1 MRWTDGLN
9 GQFFCKDGM
18 KKSMVKMNDAQREAI
33 LHKDGPMMVLAGPGS
48 GKTFVI
54 TMRTKELIESYGIA
68 PNRILVI
75 TFTKAAAEEMK
86 ERFTKMMGG
95 FETHVNFGT
104 FHAVFFK
111 ILKFAYNYSA
121 ANIIREEERYRYFRE
136 IIGEM
141 ELEIEDE
148 KEFIEGVSSE
158 ISLVKGEKMDVKHY
172 YSINCSEENFQRIY
186 KEYEKKLRA
195 ANLIDFDDMLLLCYE
210 LLTARPDILAMWQK
224 KYEYILIDE
233 FQDINRVQYEIVKLL
248 AAPKNNLFIVG
259 DDDQSI
265 YRFRGAKPE
274 IMLHFPDDFK
284 GTKRVLLDR
293 NYRSKANIVNGALRV
308 VKNNKNRF
316 EKDIKA
322 TKDDGEQI
330 RIASFKNLPEEN
342 QAILDEI
349 ADYRRKGYSYSQI
362 AILYRTN
369 TQPGALVERFMEYNI
384 PFKMRDA
391 IPNIYE
397 HWIAKNIIAY
407 IKIAMGSRDR
417 NLFLQIMNRPK
428 RYIARDILD
437 EPVVD
442 FERMKKLVE
451 DKPYIVERIEKLE
464 YDLNLLKKVNP
475 YAAITYIRR
484 SMGYDDYLS
493 EYAAFRRIKVEEL
506 YDVISELQEGAR
518 EYATYEDWFH
528 HIENYKEELK
538 QQMDRNRQK
547 DVDGVALSTFHAAK
561 GLEYDIVYI
570 IDANEGITPHRKAVL
585 NEDMEE
591 ERRMFYVAMT
601 RAKSKLCIYS
611 VKERYNKE
619 LFPSRF
625 VGELLLAETDL
636 SEGARVRH
644 KTYGIGT
651 VMQIKNGKVTIR
663 FDKAPLPKTLDL
675 SFCIRN
681 QIFQVLR

>member
-186 KEYEKKLRA
+186 KEYERKLRA

>member
-1 MRWTDGLN
+1 
-9 GQFFCKDGM
+9 
-18 KKSMVKMNDAQREAI
+18 
-33 LHKDGPMMVLAGPGS
+33 
-48 GKTFVI
+48 
-54 TMRTKELIESYGIA
+54 
-68 PNRILVI
+68 
-75 TFTKAAAEEMK
+75 
-86 ERFTKMMGG
+86 
-95 FETHVNFGT
+95 
-104 FHAVFFK
+104 
-111 ILKFAYNYSA
+111 
-121 ANIIREEERYRYFRE
+121 
-136 IIGEM
+136 
-141 ELEIEDE
+141 
-148 KEFIEGVSSE
+148 
-158 ISLVKGEKMDVKHY
+158 
-172 YSINCSEENFQRIY
+172 
-186 KEYEKKLRA
+186 
-195 ANLIDFDDMLLLCYE
+195 
-210 LLTARPDILAMWQK
+210 
-224 KYEYILIDE
+224 
-233 FQDINRVQYEIVKLL
+233 
-248 AAPKNNLFIVG
+248 
-259 DDDQSI
+259 
-265 YRFRGAKPE
+265 
-274 IMLHFPDDFK
+274 
-284 GTKRVLLDR
+284 
-293 NYRSKANIVNGALRV
+293 
-308 VKNNKNRF
+308 
-316 EKDIKA
+316 
-322 TKDDGEQI
+322 
-330 RIASFKNLPEEN
+330 
-342 QAILDEI
+342 
-349 ADYRRKGYSYSQI
+349 
-362 AILYRTN
+362 
-369 TQPGALVERFMEYNI
+369 
-384 PFKMRDA
+384 
-391 IPNIYE
+391 
-397 HWIAKNIIAY
+397 
-407 IKIAMGSRDR
+407 
-417 NLFLQIMNRPK
+417 
-428 RYIARDILD
+428 
-437 EPVVD
+437 
-442 FERMKKLVE
+442 MKKLVE

>member
-1 MRWTDGLN
+1 
-9 GQFFCKDGM
+9 
-18 KKSMVKMNDAQREAI
+18 MNDAQREAI

-54 TMRTKELIESYGIA
+54 TMRTKELIETYGIA

-95 FETHVNFGT
+95 VEMHVNFGT

-121 ANIIREEERYRYFRE
+121 ANIIREEDRFRYFRE
-136 IIGEM
+136 IIGDM

-148 KEFIEGVSSE
+148 KEFIDGVSSE

-172 YSINCSEENFQRIY
+172 YSINCSEENFQKIY
-186 KEYEKKLRA
+186 AEYEKKLRA

-210 LLTARPDILAMWQK
+210 LLVARPDILAMWQK
-224 KYEYILIDE
+224 KYQYILIDE

-284 GTKRVLLDR
+284 GAKRVLLDR

-322 TKDDGEQI
+322 TKDAGEHI

-349 ADYRRKGYSYSQI
+349 ADYRRKGISYSQI

-417 NLFLQIMNRPK
+417 NLFLQVMNRPK
-428 RYIARDILD
+428 RYIARDVLD

-484 SMGYDDYLS
+484 SVGYDDYLS

-506 YDVISELQEGAR
+506 FDVISELQEGAR
-518 EYATYEDWFH
+518 EFATYEDWFS

-601 RAKSKLCIYS
+601 RARSKLCIYS

-625 VGELLLAETDL
+625 IGELLLDEGDL
-636 SEGARVRH
+636 SEGARVQH

-651 VMQIKNGKVTIR
+651 IMQIKNGKVTIR

-675 SFCIRN
+675 AFCIRN
-681 QIFQVLR
+681 QIFQVIR